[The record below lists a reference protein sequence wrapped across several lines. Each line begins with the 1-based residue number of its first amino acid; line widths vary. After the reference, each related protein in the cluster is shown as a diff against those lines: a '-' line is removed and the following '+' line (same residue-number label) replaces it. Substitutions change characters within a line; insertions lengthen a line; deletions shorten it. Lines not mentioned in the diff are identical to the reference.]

1 MKLSNPSMK
10 KFIIGGKMIKF
21 VKAPWFKGEP
31 LQWNSVR
38 FNGGDVYY
46 VYRFGPIMI
55 QVRK

>member
-1 MKLSNPSMK
+1 MP
-10 KFIIGGKMIKF
+10 IIIKF

-46 VYRFGPIMI
+46 VYRFGPIML

>member
-1 MKLSNPSMK
+1 MKEKIQKLLGLKDM
-10 KFIIGGKMIKF
+10 MIKF
-21 VKAPWFKGEP
+21 VKAPWVKGKP

-46 VYRFGPIMI
+46 VYRFGPIML